1 MIKVDARPESIDL
14 DPSQAAVIVVDMQN
28 DFGAHGGMFDRA
40 GIDISPVRNIIDPCR
55 TVLSAARAAGMKVVY
70 LKMEFRPDL
79 SDSGGPA
86 SPNWLKHLPLGLGEN
101 VSTPNA
107 TDGRVLVEGTWNT
120 EIISELAPH
129 PSDIVI
135 SKHRYSGFYGT
146 DLDVILKGLGIKQLV
161 FTGAT
166 TSVCVESTLRDAM
179 YRDYTCLLLS
189 DCVAEPI
196 GNDLPRSNHEAT
208 LLVTQLLFG
217 WVTDSEA
224 LLRALA
230 VPPLAAR

>member
-1 MIKVDARPESIDL
+1 M
-14 DPSQAAVIVVDMQN
+14 
-28 DFGAHGGMFDRA
+28 
-40 GIDISPVRNIIDPCR
+40 
-55 TVLSAARAAGMKVVY
+55 VLLAARASGMKVVY

-79 SDSGGPA
+79 SDAGGPD
-86 SPNWLKHLPLGLGEN
+86 SPNWLKHLPLGLGERI
-101 VSTPNA
+101 SAPQA
-107 TDGRVLVEGTWNT
+107 PDGRVLVEGTWNT
-120 EIISELAPH
+120 AIIPELTPH
-129 PSDIVI
+129 PGDIVV

-146 DLDVILKGLGIKQLV
+146 DLDVVLRGLGVKHLV

-217 WVTDSEA
+217 WVTDSNA

-230 VPPLAAR
+230 VPPIVAP